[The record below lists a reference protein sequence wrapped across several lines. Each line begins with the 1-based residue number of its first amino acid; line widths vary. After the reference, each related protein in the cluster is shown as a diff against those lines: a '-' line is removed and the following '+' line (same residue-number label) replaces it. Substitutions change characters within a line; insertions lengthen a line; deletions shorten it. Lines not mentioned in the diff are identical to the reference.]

1 MADNKEIERSR
12 IIIVE
17 GPQGTGK
24 STLASYLR
32 DNIAGSNLYRLS
44 GQKDK
49 TETGLQYSTRMYN
62 YLLNYMEDMQDIPMD
77 LIFDRTFTTE
87 EVYARLGYKD
97 YSFTQIYYNLLE
109 RLNELNYDIHYFNLC
124 LDNTE
129 LFRER
134 LARPE
139 HHQYQAF
146 SLKNSVDQQHM
157 YKVISSEV
165 AYYPNI
171 NVHEVAMDDFKDAYD
186 KVKSLLKMNLK

>member
-1 MADNKEIERSR
+1 MENNNGIQRSKV
-12 IIIVE
+12 IIVE

-49 TETGLQYSTRMYN
+49 TTTGLERSIKMYDA
-62 YLLNYMEDMQDIPMD
+62 LSLYMEQMQAVPMD
-77 LIFDRTFTTE
+77 LIFDRIFTTE
-87 EVYARLGYKD
+87 EVYARLGLKE
-97 YSFTQIYYNLLE
+97 YSFTEQYKKYLDF
-109 RLNELNYDIHYFNLC
+109 LNALQYEIHYFNLG
-124 LDNTE
+124 LDDVE
-129 LFRER
+129 LFRQR

-146 SLKNSVDQQHM
+146 SVENSVNQQNM

-165 AYYPNI
+165 SRYSNI
-171 NVHEVAMDDFKDAYD
+171 NVHNIAMDDFDEAYA
-186 KVKSLLKMNLK
+186 KVRNILNMNKK